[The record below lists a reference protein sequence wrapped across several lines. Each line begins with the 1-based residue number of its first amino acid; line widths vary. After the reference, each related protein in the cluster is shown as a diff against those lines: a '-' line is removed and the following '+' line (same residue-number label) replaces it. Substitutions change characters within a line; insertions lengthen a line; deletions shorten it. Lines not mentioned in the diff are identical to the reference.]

1 VKILLPLLLTLS
13 FLALVHAGPEKK
25 RYIVYAEF
33 QQDTMVDLSDGSKW
47 AMDKGDCF
55 PIYMYKEHQT
65 KVVLQLG
72 AATFWT
78 DATRVRVMNPDE
90 TDKAVVSYQKN
101 LQNYLHATKLR
112 PARTREAM
120 SRCPSNHPGHGRD
133 RPSSRPHSDSN
144 R

>member
-1 VKILLPLLLTLS
+1 VKILLPVLLIFS
-13 FLALVHAGPEKK
+13 FLALVHAQPEKK

-55 PIYMYKEHQT
+55 PIYMFKERQT

-78 DATRVRVMNPDE
+78 DATRVRIMTPAE
-90 TDKAVVSYQKN
+90 TEKAVVSYQKN
-101 LQNYLHATKLR
+101 LQNYMHAHQD
-112 PARTREAM
+112 PA
-120 SRCPSNHPGHGRD
+120 SKDPGSKE
-133 RPSSRPHSDSN
+133 PLPK
-144 R
+144 